1 MVDFKAK
8 MHQILLSLELRP
20 RPNWRAYR
28 DSVFKGPTSKERR
41 RDGKGRKEK
50 GREREVEFPL
60 SSHSPKRSDA
70 RPYDTF

>member
-41 RDGKGRKEK
+41 RDGKGRKGK
-50 GREREVEFPL
+50 GSRVSLVL
-60 SSHSPKRSDA
+60 SLSKAFR
-70 RPYDTF
+70 RPSL